1 MNAKNNEREASIVAK
16 AGQKGA
22 VTLATNIA
30 GRGTDILLGGKPR
43 ERSELVRFPE
53 ELREQIWNEWE
64 EKRKSLADIVRQ
76 AGGLHVIATEMH
88 TSARID
94 RQLVGR
100 AARQGDPGTYQFF
113 LSLEDELLR
122 VLPPAERDAIQ
133 ATGNPD
139 PSGEVSP
146 SWRKKFEKTQAVLEK
161 LHTKQRKQQ
170 LEQEKQRSTR
180 YHKLRLDPFIE
191 LTD

>member
-1 MNAKNNEREASIVAK
+1 M
-16 AGQKGA
+16 
-22 VTLATNIA
+22 
-30 GRGTDILLGGKPR
+30 
-43 ERSELVRFPE
+43 
-53 ELREQIWNEWE
+53 
-64 EKRKSLADIVRQ
+64 
-76 AGGLHVIATEMH
+76 IATEMH
-88 TSARID
+88 SSARID

-122 VLPPAERDAIQ
+122 VLTPAEREAIKAKGHPDA
-133 ATGNPD
+133 
-139 PSGEVSP
+139 SGEVSAT
-146 SWRKKFEKTQAVLEK
+146 WRKRFEKTQAALEK

-170 LEQEKQRSTR
+170 LEHEKQRSTR